1 MPPGRPHYPHAR
13 GRYLMQR
20 GWQEHPVFP
29 REPFTAREAWEWLI
43 AEAFW
48 KEGRTR
54 AGQFVVDLSRGQ
66 LCASIRF
73 LAQCWQW
80 TPSKAERFLKRLK
93 TEAMIETR
101 CEAGINIITI
111 CNYDKLQMLSHEG
124 DTASDARGDTATRR
138 ARDNKEKPQEHYAEK
153 NSEES
158 LSLFPPLPPPV
169 KPKRKSSDPPGHSPE
184 FEEFWNL
191 YPRHN
196 GSKKE
201 AFKHYQTKVK
211 QGVKHEI
218 IIAGVRRYVG
228 FIASKN
234 GEPAFVKHAHR
245 WLSNE
250 CWAIDYVASHATGGT
265 TAGDYR
271 KQSESSRYIDSA
283 RTIIEERIERAGR
296 LAQPTDL

>member
-1 MPPGRPHYPHAR
+1 MPPGRPHYSHAR

-29 REPFTAREAWEWLI
+29 HEPFTAREAWEWLI
-43 AEAFW
+43 AETFW

-54 AGQFVVDLSRGQ
+54 AGQFVVDLKRGQ
-66 LCASIRF
+66 LCASVRF
-73 LAQCWQW
+73 LAERWQW
-80 TPSKAERFLKRLK
+80 TPSKVERFLKRLK

-101 CEAGINIITI
+101 CETGINIITI
-111 CNYDKLQMLSHEG
+111 CNYDKFQMLSHEG
-124 DTASDARGDTATRR
+124 ETTSDARGDTASRR
-138 ARDNKEKPQEHYAEK
+138 ARYKKEKPQEHYTEK

-158 LSLFPPLPPPV
+158 LSLFPPSALSV
-169 KPKRKSSDPPGHSPE
+169 KTKRKSSDPPGYSPE
-184 FEEFWNL
+184 FEEFWSL

-201 AFKHYQTKVK
+201 AFKHYQMKVK

-218 IIAGVRRYVG
+218 IIAGIRRYVG
-228 FIASKN
+228 FVASKN
-234 GEPAFVKHAHR
+234 GDPAFVKHAHR

-265 TAGDYR
+265 NAGNYR

-283 RTIIEERIERAGR
+283 RSIIEERSERAGK
-296 LAQPTDL
+296 LAQPPHQ